1 MTRDKANTALL
12 VPARAMQGAND
23 VNRPVGRSVRSLD
36 QVRVHGVGAGNGVKA
51 GNGPHFGLHTCL
63 AQTGQVAVTQP
74 VASKALPMWKP
85 STGEPYAGK
94 PPVRFGGRGG
104 RKSFPTPI
112 KKAWLS
118 WRPTGRNVAL
128 IVGCPLSAIAGGRL
142 AAVCR
147 HLRAVPGLRR
157 RSSRFRHWHHDHGC

>member
-36 QVRVHGVGAGNGVKA
+36 QVGMHGVGAGNGVKA

-112 KKAWLS
+112 QAARRQHVAQEIHLLL
-118 WRPTGRNVAL
+118 GVAL
-128 IVGCPLSAIAGGRL
+128 GVFTPLPNPAPWLEALRGCR
-142 AAVCR
+142 
-147 HLRAVPGLRR
+147 
-157 RSSRFRHWHHDHGC
+157 